1 MPDPASRRTPRAL
14 APALDEDSGDDAA
27 LTTSSTRD
35 SNTGN
40 NSSPAVTAA
49 ATGAGSATTTT
60 SGRDCPPSESE
71 GGGWSPYLTGAAVG
85 IGVLCTPFIAAGVV
99 TATGYACAA
108 AGATMIV
115 NNLSNNN
122 RAVQESHDQRM
133 IAEARIEA
141 ARDVRKHNAT
151 VAAQERVVTKMVEK
165 GQYGALGML
174 GDVQGSQRKKSG
186 GRHKEIGGPRRVGLL
201 EYSDEF

>member
-1 MPDPASRRTPRAL
+1 
-14 APALDEDSGDDAA
+14 LDEDSGDDEA
-27 LTTSSTRD
+27 LTTIGTRD

-40 NSSPAVTAA
+40 KSSPAVAA
-49 ATGAGSATTTT
+49 SATGTGSTTTT
-60 SGRDCPPSESE
+60 TTETDSPSESQ

-85 IGVLCTPFIAAGVV
+85 VGVLCTPFIAAGVV

-165 GQYGALGML
+165 GQYGALKML
-174 GDVQGSQRKKSG
+174 GDVEGSGRKKSG
-186 GRHKEIGGPRRVGLL
+186 GRQKAIGGPTRAGLL
-201 EYSDEF
+201 EYYQ